1 MISLTVGLTIIPIL
15 PELSCRA
22 EKVTLARARPYVHPC
37 FKKKKKKKKK
47 MKMKIL
53 VDRYHIKEFFAK
65 N

>member
-37 FKKKKKKKKK
+37 FKKKKKKKENENENFG
-47 MKMKIL
+47 
-53 VDRYHIKEFFAK
+53 R
-65 N
+65 